1 MPYWQLVNNVQLE
14 VNNMSDMKQLSNDT
28 IQLQHEIR
36 LASKKVDVVGVIQ
49 SKVKDN
55 VESLRDSVVDYHSD
69 VLKIDTA
76 SISEGREQL
85 FDKYKELKDK
95 HELVINQLERL
106 VDKTDDIDKA
116 LSESRQ
122 HALDELDRQQVVT
135 TVQMDNLSAS
145 VSEAS
150 QKLDDHIKHVDLSD
164 IERGVIDVGK
174 GVESF
179 LSSVSE
185 SRKQMD
191 DELTNIN
198 TSLDDLSDKQKTV
211 DELNT
216 LFHDTVK
223 TLRETLKSIDDKVC
237 QISPLYTGPSA
248 SDIEESFSKMANTDI
263 THLMDELHSKYQ
275 QTTKETVDTVQSN
288 DFDSSDDKEPIIVTL
303 PDESPQASPVTKVDL
318 DDNVEKPKKGFF
330 ARLFGG
336 DK

>member
-1 MPYWQLVNNVQLE
+1 
-14 VNNMSDMKQLSNDT
+14 MKQLSNDT
-28 IQLQHEIR
+28 IQLQHEVR

-55 VESLRDSVVDYHSD
+55 VESLRDAVVDYHSD

-85 FDKYKELKDK
+85 FDKYKALEDK
-95 HELVINQLERL
+95 HELVIGQLEQL
-106 VDKTDDIDKA
+106 TDKTDDIGKA

-122 HALDELDRQQVVT
+122 QALDELDRQQVVT
-135 TVQMDNLSAS
+135 TVQMDNLSTS
-145 VSEAS
+145 VAEAS

-164 IERGVIDVGK
+164 IERGVIGVGED
-174 GVESF
+174 VESF
-179 LSSVSE
+179 LSIVGE

-191 DELTNIN
+191 NELTNIN
-198 TSLDDLSDKQKTV
+198 ASLDDLSGKQKTV
-211 DELNT
+211 DELNI

-248 SDIEESFSKMANTDI
+248 RDIEESFNKMASTDI

-275 QTTKETVDTVQSN
+275 QTTKEVVDIMQPSE
-288 DFDSSDDKEPIIVTL
+288 SDTIDDAEPIIVTL
-303 PDESPQASPVTKVDL
+303 PDESPQESLVMKVDL
-318 DDNVEKPKKGFF
+318 DNNVEKPKKGFF

>member
-1 MPYWQLVNNVQLE
+1 
-14 VNNMSDMKQLSNDT
+14 MSDMKQLSNDT
-28 IQLQHEIR
+28 IQLQHEVR

-55 VESLRDSVVDYHSD
+55 VESLRDAVVDYHSD

-85 FDKYKELKDK
+85 FNKYKALEDK
-95 HELVINQLERL
+95 HELVIDQLEQL
-106 VDKTDDIDKA
+106 TDKTDDIDKA

-122 HALDELDRQQVVT
+122 QALDELDRQQVVT

-145 VSEAS
+145 VAEAS

-164 IERGVIDVGK
+164 IERGVIGVGED
-174 GVESF
+174 VESF
-179 LSSVSE
+179 LSIVGE

-198 TSLDDLSDKQKTV
+198 ASLDDLSGKQKTV
-211 DELNT
+211 DELNI

-248 SDIEESFSKMANTDI
+248 RDIEESFNKMASTDI

-275 QTTKETVDTVQSN
+275 QTTKEVVDIMQPSE
-288 DFDSSDDKEPIIVTL
+288 SDTIDDAEPIIVTL
-303 PDESPQASPVTKVDL
+303 PDESPQESLVMKVDL
-318 DDNVEKPKKGFF
+318 DNNVEKPKKGFF

>member
-1 MPYWQLVNNVQLE
+1 
-14 VNNMSDMKQLSNDT
+14 MKKLSNDT

-55 VESLRDSVVDYHSD
+55 VEALRDSVVDYHSD

-85 FDKYKELKDK
+85 LNKYRE
-95 HELVINQLERL
+95 LERQHVL
-106 VDKTDDIDKA
+106 VVGKLGQLLNKTDNIDQA

-122 HALDELDRQQVVT
+122 RALEELDRQQVVT
-135 TVQMDNLSAS
+135 TVQMDNLSES
-145 VSEAS
+145 VAEAS

-164 IERGVIDVGK
+164 IERGVIRVGD
-174 GVESF
+174 GVETF

-185 SRKQMD
+185 SHKQMD
-191 DELTNIN
+191 EELALVN
-198 TSLDDLSDKQKTV
+198 TSLDDLSNQQKTV
-211 DELNT
+211 DELNI

-248 SDIEESFSKMANTDI
+248 KDIEESFHQMASADI
-263 THLMDELHSKYQ
+263 THLMDELHDKYQ
-275 QTTKETVDTVQSN
+275 QTSKETVDIVQSTT
-288 DFDSSDDKEPIIVTL
+288 SDGTDEVEPIIVTL
-303 PDESPQASPVTKVDL
+303 PDESPQESPVVEVDINSN
-318 DDNVEKPKKGFF
+318 DNVVKKGFF

-336 DK
+336 GK